1 MLFSNLQVVLQC
13 LIMYWSSNVT
23 LSSNIMLTHPRLLG
37 RELAYILAANDDGV
51 PDIATAF
58 FIKPGRCSGKS
69 YED

>member
-1 MLFSNLQVVLQC
+1 
-13 LIMYWSSNVT
+13 
-23 LSSNIMLTHPRLLG
+23 MLTHPRLLG